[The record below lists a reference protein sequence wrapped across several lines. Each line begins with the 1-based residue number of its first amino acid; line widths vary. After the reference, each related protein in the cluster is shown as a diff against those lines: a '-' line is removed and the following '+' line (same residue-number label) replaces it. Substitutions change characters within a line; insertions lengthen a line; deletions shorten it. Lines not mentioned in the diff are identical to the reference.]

1 MKLTGWASTITQL
14 TMILLACGFGIGT
27 LFMAVALAQS
37 NQMIYLLGALAC
49 AALAGVYGRIVAKLL
64 G

>member
-1 MKLTGWASTITQL
+1 MRLTGWASAVVQL

-49 AALAGVYGRIVAKLL
+49 VALAAVYGRIVVKLM